1 MKEVIYAHNEGGGVY
16 AEISAT
22 NYLPNQGQH
31 LPATADFAK
40 KTRAPRIAL
49 ACLILMKASSFLG
62 THLKHT
68 LTKVMSMAENSTNIF
83 AQLAAQQS
91 H

>member
-1 MKEVIYAHNEGGGVY
+1 
-16 AEISAT
+16 
-22 NYLPNQGQH
+22 
-31 LPATADFAK
+31 LPATVDSAK
-40 KTRAPRIAL
+40 KTQAPRIAQD
-49 ACLILMKASSFLG
+49 CPIWMKASSFLG

-91 H
+91 HLQLKDFQAAES